1 MKKLF
6 LILSG
11 LVIGVLSHSQDKYS
25 PQLSWQEKLNKEY
38 CSGLFSTSDATYFDL
53 LTDNTNV
60 VSYLNVLDWLR
71 GRVAGLQVYTLR
83 NNILVP
89 YIRNSRATVYVNE
102 IPVDPGFLNV
112 LPVTDIAM
120 IKIIK
125 GPFAAALSGPGGAI
139 AIYTIKGDEDEE
151 ETANDTK

>member
-1 MKKLF
+1 MKKFF
-6 LILSG
+6 LVLSG
-11 LVIGVLSHSQDKYS
+11 LVAGVLSYSQHKYS

-38 CSGLFSTSDATYFDL
+38 CSGLFSTQDATYFDL
-53 LTDNTNV
+53 LTDNSSA
-60 VSYLNVLDWLR
+60 VSYFNVLDWLQ
-71 GRVAGLQVYTLR
+71 GRVAGLQVYILR
-83 NNILVP
+83 NNTRVP

-125 GPFAAALSGPGGAI
+125 APFAGALSAPGGAI
-139 AIYTIKGDEDEE
+139 AIYTIKGNEDEE
-151 ETANDTK
+151 ETVDDTK